1 MKLLLL
7 VAVSVHCISAIA
19 APPPST
25 PCPSYGCSFL
35 PVDVTF
41 DEAARKALRNVNRE
55 QAVVDAV
62 LETAGNDNH
71 VTLTLIGYKG
81 GDPNNQINQD
91 RAFIVNPFL
100 QDYHLSG
107 VFDGHGR
114 LGEVVAEFA
123 VTETP
128 KRLAEK
134 LLKII
139 YDKDIDND
147 AAVVK
152 ALQETFVEIDRDV
165 PTKGVGGCTA
175 SVVLRMGSKLYVA
188 NAGDSRSLVA
198 LHDPIPNEE
207 TRRKSTV
214 LYVSREDKPHL
225 EDEKARIESM
235 GGTVWI
241 PPNLQRESSRVM
253 HVDPKTGYQTGLAMS
268 RSIGDWDMKGAIAE
282 PLVEVIDL
290 SQFPLGEEQCSDDEA
305 SADKVCSSKR
315 KSLFVVSATDGMMD
329 YISPE
334 QLAESFARAFF
345 EDTPHHPFNMAED
358 MIHQA
363 AGGWD
368 RDMNGEYRD
377 DIAVAASSLSSVE
390 AADLPPAQ

>member
-1 MKLLLL
+1 MKLFPALF
-7 VAVSVHCISAIA
+7 AVTLSYTSAIA
-19 APPPST
+19 TPST
-25 PCPSYGCSFL
+25 PTYGSSFL
-35 PVDVTF
+35 PVDVVF
-41 DEAARKALRNVNRE
+41 DEAVRKALRNTNVE
-55 QAVVDAV
+55 QRVVDEV
-62 LETAGNDNH
+62 LQTAGNENH

-81 GDPNNQINQD
+81 GNPHQQINQD

-134 LLKII
+134 LLKISNNN
-139 YDKDIDND
+139 DDDDDDD
-147 AAVVK
+147 AAIVQ
-152 ALQETFVEIDRDV
+152 ALQETFVEIDRDI

-175 SVVLRMGSKLYVA
+175 SVVLRMGSKIYVA

-198 LHDPIPNEE
+198 LHSPSPSDTN
-207 TRRKSTV
+207 RKSE
-214 LYVSREDKPHL
+214 LIYVSREDKPHL
-225 EDEKARIESM
+225 EDERARIESM

-241 PPNLQRESSRVM
+241 PPNVEQESSRVM
-253 HVDPKTGYQTGLAMS
+253 YVNPETGYQTGLAMS
-268 RSIGDWDMKGAIAE
+268 RSIGDWDMVGAIAE

-290 SQFPLGEEQCSDDEA
+290 SKLSLDEEQCDDGDDA

-315 KSLFVVSATDGMMD
+315 KSLFVISATDGMMD

-345 EDTPHHPFNMAED
+345 DDTPHHPFNMAED

-363 AGGWD
+363 AAGWD
-368 RDMNGEYRD
+368 REMRGEYRD
-377 DIAVAASSLSSVE
+377 DIAVAASALSSVE
-390 AADLPPAQ
+390 STSSPPAQ